1 MPLNESV
8 LSVEILLNKHFY
20 GIIPAYPN
28 RVELNDLPF
37 CNYYIIHPHL
47 SIKITT
53 SIIQLI
59 TEYLGI
65 IKGLVTLLSGYSAIA
80 RQK

>member
-1 MPLNESV
+1 MIYHFAIITSPS
-8 LSVEILLNKHFY
+8 KHK
-20 GIIPAYPN
+20 N
-28 RVELNDLPF
+28 
-37 CNYYIIHPHL
+37 
-47 SIKITT
+47 TT